1 MTRVNEDIVPDG
13 YLGGL
18 VLDQQFEPTNKPR
31 MDFDSLQ
38 DWASLLGVDPEEG
51 GLSEEWVE
59 VTESRVWELFR
70 ESTCQNVTDLEYRP
84 HKLNYRIYNAC
95 LCWPCYRA
103 QFAVTVSLTRV
114 SRQYVGL
121 SSLNVRVPFM

>member
-18 VLDQQFEPTNKPR
+18 VLDQQFEPTNKLR

-59 VTESRVWELFR
+59 VTEYWRS
-70 ESTCQNVTDLEYRP
+70 ESCLENRP
-84 HKLNYRIYNAC
+84 VKMS
-95 LCWPCYRA
+95 
-103 QFAVTVSLTRV
+103 QT
-114 SRQYVGL
+114 
-121 SSLNVRVPFM
+121 

>member
-18 VLDQQFEPTNKPR
+18 VLDQQFEPTNKLR

-51 GLSEEWVE
+51 GLSEE
-59 VTESRVWELFR
+59 
-70 ESTCQNVTDLEYRP
+70 
-84 HKLNYRIYNAC
+84 
-95 LCWPCYRA
+95 
-103 QFAVTVSLTRV
+103 
-114 SRQYVGL
+114 
-121 SSLNVRVPFM
+121 